1 MEGGKLAALFLDEAI
16 KKGNYDEGLMKIY
29 HQRWMNKF
37 GFDFKWWVV
46 KTNPVKKVYV
56 TIWFFFIVSQLLHNF
71 TGQLLFEQ
79 KNEILLLPK
88 KLHFILQKELIKECT
103 LSRKLKLL

>member
-37 GFDFKWWVV
+37 GFDFKW
-46 KTNPVKKVYV
+46 
-56 TIWFFFIVSQLLHNF
+56 
-71 TGQLLFEQ
+71 
-79 KNEILLLPK
+79 
-88 KLHFILQKELIKECT
+88 
-103 LSRKLKLL
+103 